1 GPTTRPDLDAV
12 IWLEAWLRDYRGT
25 LLLISHDREF
35 LDACVTHIAHIEQQ
49 KLGLYTGGYSD
60 FERQRAESLSQQ
72 QSMFER
78 QQREIA
84 HMEDYVRRFRAKA
97 TKARQAQSRI
107 KALERMERIAAAH
120 VDSPF
125 TFSFRDA
132 PPAPDPLLQIDDGAT
147 GYGDKTVLSGLKL
160 QLRPG
165 ERVGLLGRNGA
176 GKSTLIKLLANQLKL
191 TAGERSEGKGLVTGY
206 FAQHQLETLRPD
218 ESPLQHMLRLDPGV
232 REQELRD

>member
-60 FERQRAESLSQQ
+60 FERQRGERLIQQ
-72 QSMFER
+72 QAMFDK
-78 QQREIA
+78 QQRDIA
-84 HMEDYVRRFRAKA
+84 HMEDYIRRFRAKA

-107 KALERMERIAAAH
+107 KALERMERISAAH

-125 TFSFRDA
+125 SFSFRDA
-132 PPAPDPLLQIDDGAT
+132 PPAPDPLLAIEDGAA
-147 GYGDKTVLSGLKL
+147 GYGDVTVLSGLRL

-165 ERVGLLGRNGA
+165 ERSGLLGRNGA
-176 GKSTLIKLLANQLKL
+176 GKSTLIKVLAHELALN
-191 TAGERSEGKGLVTGY
+191 AGVRTEGKGLATGY
-206 FAQHQLETLRPD
+206 FAQHQRETLRPD
-218 ESPLQHMLRLDPGV
+218 EYHLQ
-232 REQELRD
+232 QELLAASMASVPES